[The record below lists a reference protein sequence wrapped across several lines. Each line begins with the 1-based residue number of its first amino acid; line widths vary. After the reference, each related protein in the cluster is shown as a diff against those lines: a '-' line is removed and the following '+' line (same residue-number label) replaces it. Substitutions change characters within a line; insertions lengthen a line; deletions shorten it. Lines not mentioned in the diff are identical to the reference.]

1 MTKQRVK
8 SSQCERA
15 SELNARLTDTRSAI
29 GFHTRVFDA
38 FPTQR
43 MTKTR
48 LNSLPAVKPVF
59 TNIAFYHKPAHIVRL
74 PADAVQLGRRHLRDC
89 PQTTHAAKLP
99 GTELSWAGIPLIMRK
114 QHQEELRFTCE
125 I

>member
-1 MTKQRVK
+1 MDIFV
-8 SSQCERA
+8 
-15 SELNARLTDTRSAI
+15 
-29 GFHTRVFDA
+29 A

-43 MTKTR
+43 VTEKR
-48 LNSLPAVKPVF
+48 LKCLPAVKPVL
-59 TNIAFYHKPAHIVRL
+59 TDIAFDHEPAHIVRL